1 MILRH
6 RKLPCVFV
14 WNDPIESWEKRIKRY
29 LQEEI
34 KHEGFKNFIL
44 EEEKTEVEK
53 SEAPAADPQLH
64 SFYEKRG
71 D

>member
-6 RKLPCVFV
+6 RKLPCAFI
-14 WNDPIESWEKRIKRY
+14 WSDPIELWEKRIKRY

-34 KHEGFKNFIL
+34 KHNGFENFIL
-44 EEEKTEVEK
+44 EEEKIEVDK
-53 SEAPAADPQLH
+53 SDEPQLH
-64 SFYEKRG
+64 SFYERRG